1 MPTLVR
7 DLMHP
12 EIYTCRPD
20 LPLGEV
26 AKILA
31 DHHIHAVFVTNDGEM
46 PAGVIT
52 DYDVL
57 AGEWLSGDPES
68 LNIMRSMTAG
78 ELMSSPVETVDPDC
92 PVNEAASRM
101 RQGHGFRRLLVVEE
115 GRPVGVISV
124 SDFISELASR
134 STLKRGKVG
143 DVMSDAFLVCREKTP
158 VAAAARAMSDTG
170 WRSVVVVNA
179 HGKPLGIFSGLD
191 FLNCCDP
198 DKISD
203 EILIVD
209 VMHPALTIAIDATLQ
224 EAVDL
229 MVVNHHHRILVI
241 DPTHEDSVPLG
252 VISSFDI
259 VQEMARPDSVW
270 QS

>member
-1 MPTLVR
+1 
-7 DLMHP
+7 MHP

-26 AKILA
+26 AKKLSKY
-31 DHHIHAVFVTNDGEM
+31 HIHALFVTNDGEM
-46 PAGVIT
+46 PVGVIT

-57 AGEWLSGDPES
+57 AGEWLSADPVG
-68 LNIMRSMTAG
+68 LNVMRSMTAG
-78 ELMSSPVETVDPDC
+78 ELMSSPVETVDADC
-92 PVNEAASRM
+92 PVTEAANRM
-101 RQGHGFRRLLVVEE
+101 RQGNGIRRLLVVEA

-124 SDFISELASR
+124 SDFISELGARASM
-134 STLKRGKVG
+134 KRGTVG
-143 DVMSDAFLVCREKTP
+143 DVMSDALLVCREKTP

-170 WRSVVVVNA
+170 WRSVVVLNE

-191 FLNCCDP
+191 FLNCCEP
-198 DKISD
+198 EKISD
-203 EILIVD
+203 EVLIVD
-209 VMHPALTIAIDATLQ
+209 VMHPALTISIDATLQ

-241 DPTHEDSVPLG
+241 DPEHRDSVPLG